1 VITLVNDKARAPRV
15 YIATSTGNIAAHNAL
30 RDHLHHRGVELTY
43 DWTQLAH
50 HNGAEGWW
58 SIPFA
63 ERENRLRDVAQEEV
77 QGVQDADLL
86 VVLLPG
92 RKGTHVEL
100 GVAIASG
107 VPVLIVPDTI
117 NDVGIDKDTVPFY
130 RYPGVRFSEYVDL
143 VRVAEQVQHILRR
156 TGESLAPA
164 EVILTDRRSSEA
176 AMADCTEPAPPTM
189 GELMTALDNL
199 VHVAHE
205 NSRAHGFWDP
215 GEGSAT
221 FVERI
226 ALVISECAEVI
237 EEVRENRPVTE
248 IRVREDGK
256 PLGIPTEL
264 ADILIRVLDIAG
276 GYGIEIGDAV
286 AMKMRYNAG
295 RPHKHGKALRRPS
308 PRLVTWRR
316 SSASARCSPPR
327 QPTTARRSAS
337 TTARRPV
344 TARSWGRR
352 SPARTRRLASRAT
365 SASPSCSRATR
376 SPSASTLC
384 TE

>member
-1 VITLVNDKARAPRV
+1 M

-30 RDHLHHRGVELTY
+30 RDHLQHRGVGLTY
-43 DWTQLAH
+43 DWTKLAH

-58 SIPFA
+58 GIPFA
-63 ERENRLRDVAQEEV
+63 ERESRLRDVAQEEV

-107 VPVLIVPDTI
+107 VPVLIVPNTI
-117 NDVGIDKDTVPFY
+117 SDVGIDKDTVPFY

-143 VRVAEQVQHILRR
+143 VRVAEQVEHILRR
-156 TGESLAPA
+156 TGESLAPT
-164 EVILTDRRSSEA
+164 EVILTDRRPS
-176 AMADCTEPAPPTM
+176 DCTEPAPPTM

-205 NSRAHGFWDP
+205 NSRTHGFWDP

-295 RPHKHGKALRRPS
+295 RPHKHGKAL
-308 PRLVTWRR
+308 
-316 SSASARCSPPR
+316 
-327 QPTTARRSAS
+327 
-337 TTARRPV
+337 
-344 TARSWGRR
+344 
-352 SPARTRRLASRAT
+352 
-365 SASPSCSRATR
+365 
-376 SPSASTLC
+376 
-384 TE
+384 